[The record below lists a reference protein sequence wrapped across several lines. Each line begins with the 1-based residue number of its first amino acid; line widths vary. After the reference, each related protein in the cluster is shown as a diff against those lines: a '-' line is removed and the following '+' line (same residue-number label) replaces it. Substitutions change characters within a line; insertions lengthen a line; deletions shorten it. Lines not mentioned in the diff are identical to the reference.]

1 MSLILIISNIL
12 LITNLISLPI
22 TQNFYFETNNP
33 DAEEIFFNIQS
44 EKNSTPNFPLKNP
57 SDSLGVKVSAQSVL
71 VKDFNTDKILWS
83 KNKDEIRSIASIS
96 KLMTAMVMLDLEEIE
111 LDKEIKIEKNDLNG
125 DFNKLKIYN
134 WETIKFIDLLRVS
147 LITSSNTGI
156 KILTKNTGLSEEEF
170 VKKMNQKAKYLNLE
184 NTKFTD
190 PTGLNKDN
198 VSTAQELIKMTK
210 KAFSYPEIEQATSQK
225 NYSFQ
230 TINSQRWINVE
241 NTNDLIGGYLNI
253 EAGKT
258 GYTEEAGY
266 CLISKISYQE
276 QGPILIV
283 VLGSE
288 SHYQRFSD
296 LKSVSTWIF
305 NNYTWK

>member
-22 TQNFYFETNNP
+22 TQNFYFETNSP
-33 DAEEIFFNIQS
+33 DTEEILFNIKS
-44 EKNSTPNFPLKNP
+44 EKNSAFDFPLKKG

-71 VKDFNTDKILWS
+71 VKDFHTNKILWS
-83 KNKDEIRSIASIS
+83 KNKDEIRPIASIT
-96 KLMTAMVMLDLEEIE
+96 KLMTAMVILDLEEIDLE
-111 LDKEIKIEKNDLNG
+111 KEIKIEKNDING

-134 WETIKFIDLLRVS
+134 WETIKFIDLLKAS

-156 KILTKNTGLSEEEF
+156 KILIKNTGINEEEF
-170 VKKMNQKAKYLNLE
+170 VRKMNQKAKYLNLE
-184 NTKFTD
+184 NTKFAD

-198 VSTAQELIKMTK
+198 ISTAQELIKMTK
-210 KAFSYPEIEQATSQK
+210 NSFSYLEIEQATSQK

-230 TINSQRWINVE
+230 ALNSQRWINVK
-241 NTNDLIGGYLNI
+241 NTNDLIGSYLNI

-258 GYTEEAGY
+258 GYIEESGY
-266 CLISKISYQE
+266 CLISKVSYQE

-288 SHYQRFSD
+288 SHYQRFAD
-296 LKSVSTWIF
+296 LKNVSTWTF

>member
-1 MSLILIISNIL
+1 MSLILIISNLL

-22 TQNFYFETNNP
+22 TQNFYFETNNLNT
-33 DAEEIFFNIQS
+33 DEMFFNIKS
-44 EKNSTPNFPLKNP
+44 EKSSTPDFPLKKR

-83 KNKDEIRSIASIS
+83 KNKDEIKSIASIS
-96 KLMTAMVMLDLEEIE
+96 KLMTAMVILDLEEINLE
-111 LDKEIKIEKNDLNG
+111 QEIKIEKIDING

-134 WETIKFIDLLRVS
+134 WETIKFIDLLKIS

-156 KILTKNTGLSEEEF
+156 KILIKNTGLNEEEF
-170 VKKMNQKAKYLNLE
+170 VEKMNQKAKYLNLE
-184 NTKFTD
+184 NTKFAD
-190 PTGLNKDN
+190 PTGLDKDN
-198 VSTAQELIKMTK
+198 VSTAWELIKMTK
-210 KAFSYPEIEQATSQK
+210 KAFSYPEIAQATSQK

-230 TINSQRWINVE
+230 TINSHRLVNVQ

-258 GYTEEAGY
+258 GYIEEAGY
-266 CLISKISYQE
+266 CLISKVGYKE
-276 QGPILIV
+276 QGPILVV

-296 LKSVSTWIF
+296 LKNVSTWTF